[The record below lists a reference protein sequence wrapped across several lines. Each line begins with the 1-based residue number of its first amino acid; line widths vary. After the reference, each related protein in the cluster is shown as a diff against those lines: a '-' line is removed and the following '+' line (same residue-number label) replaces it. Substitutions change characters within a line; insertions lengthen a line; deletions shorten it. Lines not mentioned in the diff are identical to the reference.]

1 MMQMTFCMRIN
12 PDIGVKRRIV
22 QKSMKRITPLIAMI
36 LVWILFGISTPT
48 QAQGNY
54 HVVINYPEI
63 SESSTGVSMGLYF
76 SILDSAD
83 QIVPDAQV
91 QAAAFHLGNGSVIP
105 ASFGKPGSNAY
116 IVMVLDS
123 SGSMTSA
130 MTQMR
135 QAAIQ
140 AVQSAPEE
148 AVFAV
153 VQFNTDVTLVQDFS
167 NDREQVAEQIS
178 SIYAVPGTGTCL
190 YDAAFRSVE
199 IIQGAPRGRRAVVL
213 LTDGKDELTEGKP
226 CSQHTYSEVLSLA
239 TRQEARVPIHTIGLS
254 TSASTAL
261 NEAQLRE
268 MATTTGGFAEFGEQS
283 SLTLL
288 FTKIINSLSYQW
300 LAQAEIYPSNGENTL
315 SLSVALAGGTILQS
329 DPITFTSS
337 RDYVVPPSAIV
348 NTVDYTQY
356 GDVVVNLN
364 LQNESLMEEF
374 EIQILDIKNNTRA
387 PAFIAEV
394 TDNLKIA
401 ASNFEGGNEYR
412 LYIRGRDAMGKNLF
426 ESTYD
431 FRYDPSILLG
441 EISILTVE
449 LNKDVPEFIIEVRYQ
464 NLEEASGFEIW
475 LIDEKSN
482 TVVPGSKQAITPSS
496 TIHIPLEGV
505 RNGAYSIVVTA
516 LNPELEI
523 LAETRYENALYKL
536 GLPATILQALRSNI
550 LLLAT
555 IILIFVIS
563 SAYLIKK
570 LYLEPK
576 KAKPAPI
583 LLEDTAMKGDQTL
596 DDWSEDALRLN
607 KRHLREEARRH
618 RRAKPEKVQTV
629 VTDDSQKIP
638 DTILESPDL
647 EENALQE
654 EPAVIV
660 SPIIQPGIA
669 TLIVE
674 RSPDGALD
682 GQKFVLK
689 DLPYAIGRSEAGLE
703 LDFPFISR
711 KHAEIFFREGEFFIQ
726 DEDSTNKTFI
736 DGEMITGKGAF
747 HLVSGAS
754 IGLGKQFLLKFTM
767 EEG

>member
-1 MMQMTFCMRIN
+1 
-12 PDIGVKRRIV
+12 V
-22 QKSMKRITPLIAMI
+22 QKSTKRILFVI
-36 LVWILFGISTPT
+36 VWILVGVELGISFPT
-48 QAQGNY
+48 HAQGAY
-54 HVVINYPEI
+54 QVVINYPEI
-63 SESSTGVSMGLYF
+63 SESTTGISLGLYF
-76 SILDSAD
+76 SIIDSAG

-91 QAAAFHLGNGSVIP
+91 QSATFHLGNGSVVP
-105 ASFGKPGSNAY
+105 ASFGKPSSNAY

-123 SGSMTSA
+123 SGSMTIA
-130 MTQMR
+130 MPQMR

-153 VQFNTDVTLVQDFS
+153 IQFNTDVTLVQDFS
-167 NDREQVAEQIS
+167 NDREQVVEQIDT
-178 SIYAVPGTGTCL
+178 IYAVPGSGTCL
-190 YDAAFRSVE
+190 YDAAFQAVE
-199 IIQGAPRGRRAVVL
+199 IIQDAPRGRRALVL

-226 CSQHTYSEVLSLA
+226 CSQHTYSEVMSLA

-254 TSASTAL
+254 TSASTAI

-300 LAQAEIYPSNGENTL
+300 LAQAEIYPPAGENSL
-315 SLSVALAGGTILQS
+315 SLTVALAGGTTLQS
-329 DPITFTSS
+329 SPITFTSN
-337 RDYVVPPSAIV
+337 RDYVVPPSATV
-348 NTVDYTQY
+348 NTVAYTQY

-364 LQNESLMEEF
+364 LQNESLIEEF
-374 EIQILDIKNNTRA
+374 EIQILDIKNNILS

-394 TDNLKIA
+394 TGNLEIA

-412 LYIRGRDAMGKNLF
+412 LYIRGHDAMGNALF

-449 LNKDVPEFIIEVRYQ
+449 LNEDVPEFIIEIRSQ
-464 NLEEASGFEIW
+464 NLEEASAFETW

-482 TVVPGSKQAITPSS
+482 TVVSGSKQILSPSS

-516 LNPELEI
+516 RNPEQEI

-536 GLPATILQALRSNI
+536 SLPTIILQTLRSNI
-550 LLLAT
+550 LILAL
-555 IILIFVIS
+555 IVLIFAIS
-563 SAYLIKK
+563 TAYLIKK

-583 LLEDTAMKGDQTL
+583 LLEETVMKGDQTL
-596 DDWSEDALRLN
+596 DDWSQDALRLN
-607 KRHLREEARRH
+607 KRRLREEARRH
-618 RRAKPEKVQTV
+618 RRAKPEKVQTAV
-629 VTDDSQKIP
+629 PDDSQKSP

-647 EENALQE
+647 EEIAPQE
-654 EPAVIV
+654 EAPAFV
-660 SPIIQPGIA
+660 SPITKPGIS
-669 TLIVE
+669 TLIIE
-674 RSPDGALD
+674 QSPGGALD
-682 GQKFVLK
+682 GQEYVIK
-689 DLPYAIGRSEAGLE
+689 DLPYTIGRSESSLE

-711 KHAEIFFREGEFFIQ
+711 KHVEIFSREGEIFIR
-726 DEDSTNKTFI
+726 DEDSRNRTFL
-736 DGEMITGKGAF
+736 DGEMITGKGDF
-747 HLVSGAS
+747 QLKPGAS
-754 IGLGKQFLLKFTM
+754 IGLGKQFLLKFII
-767 EEG
+767 EED